1 MFIVGDAHR
10 CQVMLIVWVGLGLE
24 FAGEVL
30 YKTILN
36 CPGGHWNL
44 GWGRVQCVLAQF
56 FDLENFDRISY
67 VWLEDLC
74 RIMCLG
80 MMLLTFQLDQSV
92 STEAAGKQGIYIT
105 TWPKWRAASQHNF
118 DPEVHSP
125 IKKRKPSLT
134 PPKGSKTEAW
144 TLGDRQ
150 KNFNNF
156 FKFYWN
162 TLAYQ
167 VYNTVLLGIQF
178 FSPINSVFFLSP
190 CSPVSH

>member
-92 STEAAGKQGIYIT
+92 STEAAGKQGIYI
-105 TWPKWRAASQHNF
+105 SQHDQNGGQLLNIILTRKYI
-118 DPEVHSP
+118 PPSKKENLVWHHR
-125 IKKRKPSLT
+125 KGVKRKPELWVIDKKILIIFSNFI
-134 PPKGSKTEAW
+134 E
-144 TLGDRQ
+144 TL
-150 KNFNNF
+150 
-156 FKFYWN
+156 
-162 TLAYQ
+162 
-167 VYNTVLLGIQF
+167 
-178 FSPINSVFFLSP
+178 
-190 CSPVSH
+190 